1 MPCDLNILSLGKISL
16 IFDHQLKLY
25 LYNTLI
31 KTKKTIQKNSNY
43 LLIISNNSTSKI
55 NKLFA
60 GIVGLGL
67 DP

>member
-1 MPCDLNILSLGKISL
+1 MLVFLLITKTELFLFIRDYQYKQLN
-16 IFDHQLKLY
+16 Q
-25 LYNTLI
+25 
-31 KTKKTIQKNSNY
+31 NY

-60 GIVGLGL
+60 GIVGLGR